1 MMDSATESR
10 TPPANMITI
19 SKLNN
24 EVKTKTAVQSDNQ
37 AIEFNAYGLWK
48 LKMQHERRGRRRTLF
63 RVKGFIRQKRLGTSD
78 PPACVYTVRS
88 CLYMCLHKSLINNK

>member
-37 AIEFNAYGLWK
+37 AIEFNAYGL
-48 LKMQHERRGRRRTLF
+48 
-63 RVKGFIRQKRLGTSD
+63 
-78 PPACVYTVRS
+78 
-88 CLYMCLHKSLINNK
+88 